1 VSEQES
7 QLSDFESRRGDVEI
21 GSCHI
26 CAMLFRTQEDLLTHL
41 AEAHGVKAGISWWDD
56 RRRSRA
62 APFSRVHAA
71 TSTGMGA
78 LASCAAVLP
87 RIALLAPRPRRP
99 TTRS

>member
-41 AEAHGVKAGISWWDD
+41 AEAHGVK
-56 RRRSRA
+56 SRLQPPPRDLPPA
-62 APFSRVHAA
+62 A
-71 TSTGMGA
+71 
-78 LASCAAVLP
+78 
-87 RIALLAPRPRRP
+87 
-99 TTRS
+99 